1 MNETLKESVA
11 RPPRS
16 PRPPRARAALFAI
29 ARVVALEALRGRMLW
44 LMVALLF
51 TGFVLTQLAAQV
63 AITESAQIANGVFA
77 YWLRVTSVFVVA
89 LFVLNSML
97 RDWSD
102 KGMELVLALAVPR
115 SVWLGG
121 RFTGYAAVALAC
133 AAMCT
138 LAIMLFISWQQ
149 ALIWGA
155 TLALELLLVAALS
168 MLCLLTLTHVTLGM
182 SAVAGF
188 YLLARSMDAIRLIG
202 ANPLGAGQSELH
214 RLVVAML
221 DAVAFVLP
229 DLARFA
235 RADWVMYGTA
245 SVADLGYAFGQSAI
259 YLLLLLAAALFDL
272 QRKVL

>member
-1 MNETLKESVA
+1 MNETSKDSV
-11 RPPRS
+11 

-29 ARVVALEALRGRMLW
+29 ATVVALEALRGRMLW

-51 TGFVLTQLAAQV
+51 TGFVLTQFTAQV
-63 AITESAQIANGVFA
+63 AITESAQIANGAFA
-77 YWLRVTSVFVVA
+77 YWLRATSVFVVA

-97 RDWSD
+97 RDWND

-121 RFTGYAAVALAC
+121 RFAGYAAVALAC

-214 RLVVAML
+214 TLMVAAL
-221 DAVAFVLP
+221 DAVAFMLP

-245 SVADLGYAFGQSAI
+245 TVADLGFALGQCAI
-259 YLLLLLAAALFDL
+259 YLLLLIAAALFDL